1 MSDFFPQHCI
11 YAKILL
17 LTKKKLNNVS
27 FTACARITESNDTVM
42 AETREIVL
50 RLIRWYSDFICSDGM
65 LSFWS
70 KVIT

>member
-1 MSDFFPQHCI
+1 ME
-11 YAKILL
+11 
-17 LTKKKLNNVS
+17 KKLNNVS